1 MGSPLRPLME
11 NTFMCSIEEKLQR
24 ERKVPYFY
32 RRYLYD
38 TLAVVQDSPIA
49 SAFLETLNKAHP
61 TLNFTVMEV
70 AVNGRLPF
78 IRMEL
83 MKMGS
88 QVRTCFYRK
97 TTDKGLLLHYQSHV
111 DNIYKRSLLKT
122 MLNRVHRLS
131 SSPDLFAA
139 ECDNLKENFLKLKY
153 PERLINCAITR
164 FIASQDWKQALKVKK
179 PVGIIIPFKDQRSV
193 D

>member
-1 MGSPLRPLME
+1 MGSPLRPLVE
-11 NTFMCSIEEKLQR
+11 NAFMCSIEEKLQR
-24 ERKVPYFY
+24 ERKLLYFY

-78 IRMEL
+78 IGMEL

-111 DNIYKRSLLKT
+111 DNRYKRSLLKT

-164 FIASQDWKQALKVKK
+164 FIASQD
-179 PVGIIIPFKDQRSV
+179 
-193 D
+193 